1 METKPE
7 TMKEQIKTPKAFVER
22 QTEMQEEST
31 LGIQHL
37 LESIHIHAKYLSILF
52 AFKQWFFLSS
62 LLGLVFS
69 MFFSHM

>member
-52 AFKQWFFLSS
+52 KRSGKPERFYILPKLLLLLS
-62 LLGLVFS
+62 
-69 MFFSHM
+69 

>member
-1 METKPE
+1 
-7 TMKEQIKTPKAFVER
+7 MKEQIKTPKAFVER

-37 LESIHIHAKYLSILF
+37 LESIHIHAKYLSIRF
-52 AFKQWFFLSS
+52 AFKQSFFSL